1 MARLARKKSESGIY
15 HVIIRGI
22 GKQILFEDRAD
33 RLRFLKAVQR
43 YRSELSV
50 SLYAY
55 CLMENHVHLL
65 LYDPQNDLD
74 LFMKKLEGTYA
85 FYFNSRY
92 ERVGS
97 LFQGRFI
104 SEPVEDDA
112 YFLTVLRYILR
123 NPEKAGICRHSEY
136 PWSSYGELIGK
147 RDWTDPAFVL
157 GLFDSAEDLTAFL
170 AEESEEQCLDV
181 PAPKMREREAQ
192 ETIRRILKAESGTV
206 LQSYERK
213 HRDAALKKL
222 KAAGLSVR
230 QIERLTGLNR
240 GVIQK
245 A

>member
-85 FYFNSRY
+85 F
-92 ERVGS
+92 
-97 LFQGRFI
+97 
-104 SEPVEDDA
+104 
-112 YFLTVLRYILR
+112 
-123 NPEKAGICRHSEY
+123 
-136 PWSSYGELIGK
+136 
-147 RDWTDPAFVL
+147 
-157 GLFDSAEDLTAFL
+157 
-170 AEESEEQCLDV
+170 
-181 PAPKMREREAQ
+181 
-192 ETIRRILKAESGTV
+192 
-206 LQSYERK
+206 
-213 HRDAALKKL
+213 
-222 KAAGLSVR
+222 
-230 QIERLTGLNR
+230 
-240 GVIQK
+240 
-245 A
+245 